1 MDEGVYKNER
11 RRTKED
17 VRNQSSNTKYRY
29 KCKKN
34 VVPEVV
40 VQDVGASLVDTR
52 PLVEAPV
59 DTSSLVDVNASVV
72 GGHLAPGLMQAQE
85 TRDLNS
91 IANSVDNFTVANN
104 SINADLGV
112 GSVGDKVVNFSDR
125 GDLIVLSSNKFDAL
139 CADVEG
145 RIPEEASRPERAAA
159 VGVADLMEKLR
170 PKERKKVKGRGRGAG
185 KDKGSKDETRVQA
198 SNAGPIVH
206 DKFGGWSFLNNYP
219 AAPNGRIWVFIRGA
233 WQLKEIVHN
242 TSQVITCCLQR
253 GDDCFFCSFVYA
265 CNGRE
270 DRLVLWRDLVAA
282 KAKIGLS
289 PWVLAGDFNVISRP
303 QESSDF
309 NGSQGI
315 TGAMHDFL
323 SCQADLDV
331 TEHPYLGSFFTWC
344 NRREDDILSRK
355 LDRVLVNQSWFCSFP
370 KASVSFLGPDCSDHC
385 PSHLVLRSLTHCPPK
400 PFKFFGFWA
409 DHPGF
414 LRVVE
419 DSWGLPVSGNPLQAL
434 FAKLKRLKGP
444 LRQFNRENFSG
455 ISQRVLEMRLELENL
470 QNLLMSKP
478 TVDCVVREK
487 ELRRELSV
495 LEKAEEKFYRQKSRS
510 QSIKE
515 GDQNSAYFFRKVA
528 VRQKKNNVHCLLNSH
543 GQKLESY
550 EDISSELIDYFS
562 GTLGVKDANVQG
574 VPDSLL
580 KEILGCELEDE
591 VREAM
596 LAPVTR
602 EDVRV
607 VMFGMNGNK
616 APGPDGFSAKF
627 FQVAWKIVGAD
638 VTQAVLYFFSSCS
651 LPAAFNSTILTL
663 VPKVEVP
670 AHATDFRPIA
680 CCSTIYKCITKILTN
695 RLKSCLPSVILPNQS
710 AFLQGRDLVENVLL
724 AQEIINDC
732 SDTDVAN
739 DLVNKHFRSLKRKNF
754 RKRNV
759 EDHHHQ
765 MNNDTIQP
773 QHISGWPGFGSSNIL
788 GNHRIV

>member
-1 MDEGVYKNER
+1 
-11 RRTKED
+11 
-17 VRNQSSNTKYRY
+17 
-29 KCKKN
+29 
-34 VVPEVV
+34 
-40 VQDVGASLVDTR
+40 
-52 PLVEAPV
+52 
-59 DTSSLVDVNASVV
+59 
-72 GGHLAPGLMQAQE
+72 MQAQE

-91 IANSVDNFTVANN
+91 ITNSVDNFTVANN

-112 GSVGDKVVNFSDR
+112 GSVGDKIVNFSDR
-125 GDLIVLSSNKFDAL
+125 GDFIVLSSNKFDAL

-219 AAPNGRIWVFIRGA
+219 TAPNGRIWVFIRGA

-419 DSWGLPVSGNPLQAL
+419 DSWSLPVSGNPLQAL

-515 GDQNSAYFFRKVA
+515 GDQNSAYFFRKVD

-602 EDVRV
+602 EDIRV

-724 AQEIINDC
+724 AQEIINGQGPIPVKE
-732 SDTDVAN
+732 TAKGVAA
-739 DLVNKHFRSLKRKNF
+739 LLPAYPPR
-754 RKRNV
+754 
-759 EDHHHQ
+759 
-765 MNNDTIQP
+765 P
-773 QHISGWPGFGSSNIL
+773 QT
-788 GNHRIV
+788 